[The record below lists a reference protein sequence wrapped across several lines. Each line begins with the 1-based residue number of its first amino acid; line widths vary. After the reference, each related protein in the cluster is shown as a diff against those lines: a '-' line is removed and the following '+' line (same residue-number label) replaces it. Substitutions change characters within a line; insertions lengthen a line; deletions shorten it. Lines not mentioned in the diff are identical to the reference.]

1 MLIRIRERIRAESG
15 VAAVEFAI
23 VAMVFMVILFG
34 ILTYGFIYGLDQ
46 SMNHAAEEG
55 ARSAISTTTD
65 AAAITEAHDTAMARL
80 GWLGSR
86 IQSSDVVATVFQGTV
101 GSDTCD
107 PADATIKCV
116 KVTIT
121 YPWSTRPI
129 IPQFPGLP
137 TPTQMQAIA
146 IVQLT

>member
-1 MLIRIRERIRAESG
+1 MRKRIRSRLGEQDG

-23 VAMVFMVILFG
+23 VAMVFLVILFG
-34 ILTYGFIYGLDQ
+34 ILTYGFIFGLDQ

-55 ARSAISTTTD
+55 ARSAISTTSD
-65 AAAITEAHDTAMARL
+65 AAAITKAHDTALARL
-80 GWLGSR
+80 GWLGTR
-86 IQSSDVVATVFQGTV
+86 IQSSDIVATVVTGTP
-101 GSDTCD
+101 DCD
-107 PADATIKCV
+107 SNVSIKCI

-121 YPWSTRPI
+121 YPWSTRAI

-146 IVQLT
+146 IVELT

>member
-1 MLIRIRERIRAESG
+1 MLIRIRNRMKAENG

-34 ILTYGFIYGLDQ
+34 ILTYGFIFGLDQ

-55 ARSAISTTTD
+55 ARSAISAPTGDTT
-65 AAAITEAHDTAMARL
+65 AAMTKAHTTALQRL

-86 IQSSDVVATVFQGTV
+86 IQDSDVVETIL
-101 GSDTCD
+101 D
-107 PADATIKCV
+107 PCPNDSSVKCIQ
-116 KVTIT
+116 VTIT
-121 YPWSTRPI
+121 YPWNTRPI

-137 TPTQMQAIA
+137 TPSQLQAVA
-146 IVQLT
+146 IVELT